1 MPNRFIKESIC
12 SSAQIDA
19 LTWFEQAVF
28 IRLIVRA
35 DDFGRLDGRRR
46 FLNNTLF
53 ITAENVSD
61 QDVENA
67 VIKLEEVGLAK
78 RYEVDG
84 KPFLYLTGWLKHQQR
99 RSDISKYPDPP
110 GFEKREPSK
119 GSKQKISSDNKK
131 ISPDN
136 VCNQLITDDNGC
148 YQALSDDNKGNQVI
162 TNVPVFVSVN
172 EIDNVSA
179 DGNEDEHG
187 RGSGGNRDDED
198 ERAAARENGT
208 ENGERATGTENEE
221 RGTGSENGDDSAG
234 YAASGLRKRKP
245 RKGTASKAGKDKASS
260 MKASS
265 KRAYGAFGHVML
277 EDVELVALKRD
288 YPGNWTSMIRAL
300 DTHIASSGA
309 AYRSHYATMVKWA
322 ERDGP
327 IKTKGVETL
336 SKDGYERVMEADI
349 ELYSAAIEAEARVG

>member
-53 ITAENVSD
+53 VTAENVND

-78 RYEVDG
+78 RYEVEG
-84 KPFLYLTGWLKHQQR
+84 KPFLYLTGWSKHQQQ
-99 RSDISKYPDPP
+99 RSNVSKYPDPP
-110 GFEKREPSK
+110 GFKKQGAPA
-119 GSKQKISSDNKK
+119 GDKQKISSDNKK
-131 ISPDN
+131 MPSDN
-136 VCNQLITDDNGC
+136 TRNQLITDDNGC
-148 YQALSDDNKGNQVI
+148 YQALSDDNNGKQVI
-162 TNVPVFVSVN
+162 TNAPVFVSVN

-179 DGNEDEHG
+179 DGNGDEHG
-187 RGSGGNRDDED
+187 SGSGGNHEGED

-208 ENGERATGTENEE
+208 ENGER
-221 RGTGSENGDDSAG
+221 GTGSEGGDALPD

-245 RKGTASKAGKDKASS
+245 GKRPAAKPSKDKS
-260 MKASS
+260 SS

-277 EDVELVALKRD
+277 EDVELVTLKRD

-300 DTHIASSGA
+300 DAHIASSGA
-309 AYRSHYATMVKWA
+309 KYRSHYATMVKWA
-322 ERDGP
+322 GRDGP

-336 SKDGYERVMEADI
+336 SKEGYERVMEAVI
-349 ELYSAAIEAEARVG
+349 ELYSAAVEAEARVG